1 MKKPID
7 TTLIT
12 LYLITG
18 LTGYG
23 VGLLSIYTVRET
35 TGCYEPVFYA
45 ISGLI
50 AAVAGVYFI
59 LAALKEAIREA
70 RGESYG

>member
-1 MKKPID
+1 MRKPID
-7 TTLIT
+7 MTLIT

-18 LTGYG
+18 LAGYG
-23 VGLLSIYTVRET
+23 VGLLSLYTIRES

-50 AAVAGVYFI
+50 SAVAGVYFI
-59 LAALKEAIREA
+59 LVALKEAIREA
-70 RGESYG
+70 RGEGYG